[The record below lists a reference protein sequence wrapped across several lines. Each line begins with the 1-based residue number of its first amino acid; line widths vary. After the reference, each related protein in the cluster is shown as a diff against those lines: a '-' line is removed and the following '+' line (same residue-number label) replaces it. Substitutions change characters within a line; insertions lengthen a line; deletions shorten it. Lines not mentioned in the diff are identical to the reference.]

1 MKTLIVEDDFTSRLL
16 LQEILSPFGPVHVA
30 VNGQEAV
37 EAVRIALEERQHFNL
52 ICMDIMMGGMDGQ
65 QAIRKIRALEESK
78 STFTSNGVKITMDTV
93 IMAKIIMTSA
103 LDDIQS
109 KFSAFSGLCDDYLVK
124 PIDMER
130 LLVVIRDM
138 NLIPKL

>member
-93 IMAKIIMTSA
+93 IMAKIIM
-103 LDDIQS
+103 
-109 KFSAFSGLCDDYLVK
+109 
-124 PIDMER
+124 
-130 LLVVIRDM
+130 
-138 NLIPKL
+138 